1 MLMGAITG
9 DHYMRARQ
17 DCEQRE
23 AALPS
28 GGLRLIWVALGCVQ
42 MTSRLSSSQ
51 LLQDTVG
58 PAGKFVVL
66 QRQQLETTE
75 FNKAFCIDF
84 IV

>member
-1 MLMGAITG
+1 MCAG
-9 DHYMRARQ
+9 DFKA
-17 DCEQRE
+17 ELKP
-23 AALPS
+23 A
-28 GGLRLIWVALGCVQ
+28 V
-42 MTSRLSSSQ
+42 
-51 LLQDTVG
+51 QDTVG